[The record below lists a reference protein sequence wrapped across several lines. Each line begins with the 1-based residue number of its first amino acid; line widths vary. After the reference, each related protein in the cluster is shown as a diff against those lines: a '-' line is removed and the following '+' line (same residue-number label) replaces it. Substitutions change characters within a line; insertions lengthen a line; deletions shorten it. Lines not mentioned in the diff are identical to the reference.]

1 MANVYLIGIAGGS
14 CSGKTR
20 LLRHLMRQLGEDR
33 CSVILQDNYYF
44 SQPDAQQDNLKFNF
58 DHPDSIDFEL
68 LASDLTRLKCGDE
81 IHSPHYDFARH
92 ERIEGMGHDVLPRP
106 IVLLDGILLLT
117 SKAVRDTLDLK
128 VYIRC
133 DTEERLTRRIR
144 RDVAERGRSRD
155 NVIAQFRQQVE
166 PMHQAF
172 VAPSADH
179 ADVRFTESEVN
190 DGSALGWLVHHAEQ
204 QLPAADSE

>member
-20 LLRHLMRQLGEDR
+20 LLHHLMRELGEER

-44 SQPDAQQDNLKFNF
+44 SQPEAQRDNLKFNF

-68 LASDLTRLKCGDE
+68 LANDLAGLKRGDP
-81 IHSPHYDFARH
+81 IRSPHYDFARH

-117 SKAVRDTLDLK
+117 SEPVRECLDLG
-128 VYIRC
+128 VYIHC
-133 DTEERLTRRIR
+133 QSEERLTRRVR
-144 RDVAERGRSRD
+144 RDVAERGRSRE

-166 PMHQAF
+166 PMHRAF
-172 VAPSADH
+172 VAPSAHH
-179 ADVRFTESEVN
+179 ADIRFTESEVN
-190 DGSALGWLVHHAEQ
+190 DGSALGQLVDHAHRQ
-204 QLPAADSE
+204 IGVSSE